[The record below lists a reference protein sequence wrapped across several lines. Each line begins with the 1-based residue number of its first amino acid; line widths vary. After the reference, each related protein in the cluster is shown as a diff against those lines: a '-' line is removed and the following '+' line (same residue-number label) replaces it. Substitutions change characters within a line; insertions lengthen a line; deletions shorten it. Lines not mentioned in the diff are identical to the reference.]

1 MRERTLVIIK
11 PDGIQRSLVG
21 EVVSR
26 FEKVG
31 LKIVALKMMVA
42 NDKLIEEHY
51 TLDPEWRR
59 ITGEKI

>member
-31 LKIVALKMMVA
+31 LKKEAAMKNEVAK
-42 NDKLIEEHY
+42 EEQ
-51 TLDPEWRR
+51 
-59 ITGEKI
+59 